1 MQSKIFVTKSPKE
14 IEILLIPE
22 HGNKSLCL
30 EGVLLDRYFCRI
42 KLYKTCVPCMSK
54 ELKTNPEII
63 RNITITKEQED
74 MSMNYVIIDFEMNPL
89 AGEYGAERQICRS
102 EIIEIGAVIMDESFM
117 VLGEFKTLVK
127 PQYNDSIYKKY
138 ETLTGISTQMVA
150 GAPDFATAYE
160 MFVNWCESCGKNY
173 EVYAWSE
180 NDYNQLTA
188 EMELKQY
195 AKADKMRPLEN
206 WFDFQKEYTEKLGLE
221 RIMSLEKALH
231 YAGIEFE
238 GRMHDALCDAKNTAE
253 LFAIVRNEERCNVVL
268 KTVME
273 ALKPK
278 KISST
283 LGDMIDFGALMAQ
296 LA

>member
-1 MQSKIFVTKSPKE
+1 
-14 IEILLIPE
+14 
-22 HGNKSLCL
+22 
-30 EGVLLDRYFCRI
+30 
-42 KLYKTCVPCMSK
+42 
-54 ELKTNPEII
+54 
-63 RNITITKEQED
+63 
-74 MSMNYVIIDFEMNPL
+74 MNYVIVDFEMNPV
-89 AGEYGAERQICRS
+89 AGEYKVERQICRT

-117 VLGEFKTLVK
+117 ILGEFKTLVK

-138 ETLTGISTQMVA
+138 ETLTGISTQMVY
-150 GAPDFATAYE
+150 GAPTFATAFE
-160 MFVNWCESCGKNY
+160 MFVNWCESYGSDY

-195 AKADKMRPLEN
+195 SNVEKMRPLEK

-221 RIMSLEKALH
+221 RIMSLDKALN

-253 LFAIVRNEERCNVVL
+253 LFAIVRNEERCSVVL

-273 ALKPK
+273 VLKPK
-278 KISST
+278 NISST
-283 LGDMIDFGALMAQ
+283 LGDMIDFSALMAQ